1 MGRCPSSA
9 ISVLPEE
16 RDPASQH
23 LCGREAPGTGA
34 TAGQRERAQG
44 RRRGIL
50 LKGKVA
56 RSPRPKRLARLA
68 RGRGGAGRPRAAG
81 GEIPGPA
88 AAAPRPRASL
98 RLSGARE
105 RGLRVGVGRSA
116 RGNRQGQFSLLASTA
131 KLYGTWHPSA
141 LPIPHSGFSS
151 RPLPRPPR
159 ETDGRAGQWQDAK
172 RQLCVRPPLS
182 ASGRLFLPSPAFRVG
197 RPLLATHGWTLSAA
211 ILCVANVAS
220 RNPFTATPDFLLSEH
235 TY

>member
-1 MGRCPSSA
+1 MPIFSHQCAPRRARPCEPT
-9 ISVLPEE
+9 P
-16 RDPASQH
+16 
-23 LCGREAPGTGA
+23 LCGTGTGA

-56 RSPRPKRLARLA
+56 LSPRPKRLARLA
-68 RGRGGAGRPRAAG
+68 RGRGDAGRPRAAG

-88 AAAPRPRASL
+88 AAAPRPCAFL
-98 RLSGARE
+98 RLPGAVKGPPGGDGPKRPRE
-105 RGLRVGVGRSA
+105 PTRA
-116 RGNRQGQFSLLASTA
+116 ISLLASTS
-131 KLYGTWHPSA
+131 KLYGTCHPSA

-182 ASGRLFLPSPAFRVG
+182 ASGHRFLLSPAFRVG
-197 RPLLATHGWTLSAA
+197 RPLLATHGWTPSAA

-220 RNPFTATPDFLLSEH
+220 RNPFKVTPDFLLSEQ